1 MNSSAKNTRIIGIDL
16 GGTKVC
22 VGLCENDQLIDKKFS
37 LIPSNNDNPE
47 DLIHLIIELVSQLI
61 DDSVVG
67 IGIGVPSLVDREKGI
82 VYQVQNIPSWDKVN
96 LADILKNKFDV
107 PVYLDNDANC
117 FAIGEYKFG
126 EGQNCDNF
134 VGITLG
140 TGMGSGIITNKH
152 LLKDAN
158 CGSGEFG
165 SIPYREGIY
174 EDYCSGKF
182 FKTYYNETGE
192 NLLDQA
198 QKGNEKA
205 IQAFCQFGK
214 HLGNAIKTIMFAVD
228 PKEIIIGGSVS
239 SSKEFFIDSLIKTV
253 RDFPYPNSV
262 ENLKIKFS
270 NTQNI
275 AILGAAS
282 LIYDRT
288 EA

>member
-1 MNSSAKNTRIIGIDL
+1 MNSSTKNTKIIGIDL

-22 VGLCENDQLIDKKFS
+22 VGLFENNILLDKQLR

-47 DLIHLIIELVSQLI
+47 DLINLIIDLVSQLI
-61 DDSVVG
+61 DDTVIG
-67 IGIGVPSLVDREKGI
+67 IGIGVPSLVNREEGI
-82 VYQVQNIPSWDKVN
+82 VYQVQNIPSWEKVH
-96 LADILKNKFDV
+96 LADILKSKFNV

-117 FAIGEYKFG
+117 FAIGEYKYG
-126 EGQNCDNF
+126 AGQACDNF

-140 TGMGSGIITNKH
+140 TGMGAGIITNRH

-165 SIPYREGIY
+165 SIPYLDGIY

-182 FKTYYNETGE
+182 FKTHYNETGE
-192 NLLDQA
+192 SLFKKA
-198 QKGNEKA
+198 QKGSEMA
-205 IQAFCQFGK
+205 IQAFNEFGR
-214 HLGNAIKTIMFAVD
+214 HLGNAIKTIMFSVD

-239 SSKEFFIDSLIKTV
+239 SSKEYFVDSLMKTV
-253 RDFPYPNSV
+253 KDFPYPNSV

-270 NTQNI
+270 DTQNI